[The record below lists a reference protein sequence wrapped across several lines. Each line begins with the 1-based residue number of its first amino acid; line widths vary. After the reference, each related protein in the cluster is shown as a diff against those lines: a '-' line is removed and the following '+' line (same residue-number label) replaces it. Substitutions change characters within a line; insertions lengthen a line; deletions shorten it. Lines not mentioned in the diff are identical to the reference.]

1 MKTAP
6 RKCRKGAMDLVLE
19 VAEPKRSL
27 GQELEAREPHLL
39 PPGRESKEPGK
50 TEREK
55 LLKTAC

>member
-1 MKTAP
+1 
-6 RKCRKGAMDLVLE
+6 MDLVLE
-19 VAEPKRSL
+19 VAEPKRSP